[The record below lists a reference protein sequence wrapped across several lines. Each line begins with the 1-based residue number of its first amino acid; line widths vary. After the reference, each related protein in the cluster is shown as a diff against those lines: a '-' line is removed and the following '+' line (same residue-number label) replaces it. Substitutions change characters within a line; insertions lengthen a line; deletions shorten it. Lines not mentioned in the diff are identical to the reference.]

1 MLNCFQYTCI
11 IKGRGGAVIAYF
23 IIGCEIA
30 FWIFVIA
37 GLSVRYFLGMKRV
50 GMGLLAA
57 TPVVDLLL
65 LIATVIDLQRGATA
79 SLVHGI
85 AAIYIGV
92 SIAYGHQMIAWA
104 DRYFQFWFKGGSHPR
119 EMKRYGK
126 DHANHERK
134 GWLRHAVAWCIGSG
148 FLYIMIWWIGDPERT
163 KAFSD
168 FVQIWGIILVIDFVI
183 SFSYTLW
190 PKKEPMKKAN

>member
-1 MLNCFQYTCI
+1 M
-11 IKGRGGAVIAYF
+11 IAYF

-37 GLSVRYFLGMKRV
+37 GLSVRYLLGMKKL

-79 SLVHGI
+79 GLVHGI

-104 DRYFQFWFKGGSHPR
+104 DRYFQFWFKGGNHPR
-119 EMKRYGK
+119 KMKRYGK

-134 GWLRHAVAWCIGSG
+134 GWLRHVVAWCIGSG

-168 FVQIWGIILVIDFVI
+168 LVRVWGVILVIDFVI

-190 PKKEPMKKAN
+190 PKKEPLKKVN